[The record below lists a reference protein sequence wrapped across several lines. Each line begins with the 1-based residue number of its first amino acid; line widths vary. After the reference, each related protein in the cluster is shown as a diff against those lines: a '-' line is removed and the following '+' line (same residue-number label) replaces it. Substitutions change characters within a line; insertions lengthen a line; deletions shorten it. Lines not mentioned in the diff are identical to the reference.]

1 MEAIKHSDTRK
12 NIPTE
17 ELRDFM
23 PDEPLQAKLDPRD
36 ASLDPQLVW
45 KGDGRSVLSVQRHHK
60 DIQESRSGPYKF
72 EGEAFYPS
80 NGRHW
85 SLDPSTG
92 MEMDRLANLGRLRKA
107 GDGLRSILLT
117 EDNPT
122 TPLDNVWMDTG
133 TGSFTEDQVYV
144 VQTTTTAIER
154 CLLMTTKAAPP
165 QTKAASSHRTPNE
178 RHSPKNFVVEIK
190 GVDVYDPTT
199 GEIRSHSTDDIA
211 CWFIGTNY
219 DGKRFFV
226 RHADFTGADQP
237 FDKLKRAL
245 KADIDEAAW
254 SALYFNH
261 QPAVPRATQGQDR
274 REGHQPLRR
283 RSIEGLLG
291 EVPWRSFTR

>member
-1 MEAIKHSDTRK
+1 
-12 NIPTE
+12 
-17 ELRDFM
+17 M

-92 MEMDRLANLGRLRKA
+92 D
-107 GDGLRSILLT
+107 
-117 EDNPT
+117 
-122 TPLDNVWMDTG
+122 
-133 TGSFTEDQVYV
+133 
-144 VQTTTTAIER
+144 
-154 CLLMTTKAAPP
+154 
-165 QTKAASSHRTPNE
+165 E